1 MKVAIMRILKK
12 LNKADPLV
20 IGGALSNLFYSIA
33 YGVVHT
39 TCIQCVT
46 PNIVSLASL
55 INCILAALVAK
66 IWLDN
71 SKRLYKTFGALL
83 IIEGFVYSILT
94 LLFLTKLINP
104 GMYFIFDAILSAAI
118 TRNVICAGTRLKSI
132 RYNGDEREEF
142 DNKTVLY
149 CNITSVI
156 GFGFSSLYV
165 LPTNLAF
172 IAMFVGI
179 AIDNIFYYYIFK
191 KENKKQEE
199 KEYENNRK

>member
-1 MKVAIMRILKK
+1 MT
-12 LNKADPLV
+12 LNKPDLLV
-20 IGGALSNLFYSIA
+20 VGGALSNLFYSVA

-39 TCIQCVT
+39 TCIQYVT

-55 INCILAALVAK
+55 INCILATVVAK

-71 SKRLYKTFGALL
+71 SKKLYKTFGPLL
-83 IIEGFVYSILT
+83 AIEGITYGILT
-94 LLFLTKLINP
+94 LLFLTGLINP
-104 GMYFIFDAILSAAI
+104 GMYLIVDAMLSATI
-118 TRNVICAGTRLKSI
+118 TRNITCAVTRLKSI
-132 RYNGDEREEF
+132 RYHGDKREQF

-172 IAMFVGI
+172 ITMFVGI
-179 AIDNIFYYYIFK
+179 AIDNIFYYYVFK
-191 KENKKQEE
+191 KENKKIGG
-199 KEYENNRK
+199 ENI

>member
-1 MKVAIMRILKK
+1 MT
-12 LNKADPLV
+12 LNKPDLLV
-20 IGGALSNLFYSIA
+20 VGGALSNLFYSVA

-39 TCIQCVT
+39 TCIQYVT

-55 INCILAALVAK
+55 INCILATVVAK

-71 SKRLYKTFGALL
+71 SKKLYKTFGLL
-83 IIEGFVYSILT
+83 LAIEGITYGILT
-94 LLFLTKLINP
+94 LLFLTGLINP
-104 GMYFIFDAILSAAI
+104 GMYLIADAMLSATI
-118 TRNVICAGTRLKSI
+118 TRNIACAVTRLKSI
-132 RYNGDEREEF
+132 RYHGDKREQF

-172 IAMFVGI
+172 ITMFVGI
-179 AIDNIFYYYIFK
+179 AIDNIFYYYVFK
-191 KENKKQEE
+191 KENKKIGG
-199 KEYENNRK
+199 ENI

>member
-1 MKVAIMRILKK
+1 MT
-12 LNKADPLV
+12 LNKPDPLV
-20 IGGALSNLFYSIA
+20 VGGALSNLFYSVA

-39 TCIQCVT
+39 TCIQYVT

-55 INCILAALVAK
+55 INCILATVVAK

-71 SKRLYKTFGALL
+71 SKKLYKTFGPLL
-83 IIEGFVYSILT
+83 AIEGITYGILT
-94 LLFLTKLINP
+94 LLFLTGLINP
-104 GMYFIFDAILSAAI
+104 GMYLIVDAMLSATI
-118 TRNVICAGTRLKSI
+118 TRNITCAVTRLKSI
-132 RYNGDEREEF
+132 RYNGDKREQF

-172 IAMFVGI
+172 IIMFVGI
-179 AIDNIFYYYIFK
+179 AIDNIFYYYVFK
-191 KENKKQEE
+191 KENKKIGG
-199 KEYENNRK
+199 ENI

>member
-1 MKVAIMRILKK
+1 MTP
-12 LNKADPLV
+12 NKPDPLV
-20 IGGALSNLFYSIA
+20 VGGALSNLFYSVA

-39 TCIQCVT
+39 TCIQYVT

-55 INCILAALVAK
+55 INCILATVVAK

-71 SKRLYKTFGALL
+71 SKKLYKTFGPLL
-83 IIEGFVYSILT
+83 AIEGITYGILT
-94 LLFLTKLINP
+94 LLFLTGLINP
-104 GMYFIFDAILSAAI
+104 GMYLIVDAMLSATI
-118 TRNVICAGTRLKSI
+118 TRNIACAVTRLKSI
-132 RYNGDEREEF
+132 RYNGDKREQF

-172 IAMFVGI
+172 ITMFVGI
-179 AIDNIFYYYIFK
+179 AIDNIFYYYVFK
-191 KENKKQEE
+191 KENKKIGG
-199 KEYENNRK
+199 ENI